1 MSKNSANSEKQLDRH
16 ILLYGILATMR
27 TLISVNTFEF
37 PLVLVFFFFFSPNAL
52 QNKLLPVQ
60 LALGCRHS
68 QSLE

>member
-16 ILLYGILATMR
+16 ILLYGILEIMR

-37 PLVLVFFFFFSPNAL
+37 LLVLVFFFFFSPNAL

-60 LALGCRHS
+60 LAPGCRHS

>member
-16 ILLYGILATMR
+16 ILLYGILAIMR
-27 TLISVNTFEF
+27 TLISVNTFDF

-68 QSLE
+68 